1 MSAFFQQTT
10 LSAINLFS
18 EYTDPTAW
26 AVKGVSTV
34 VSLGVSR
41 VPKASWEPLALSVIS
56 GPDAKSKKSRKR
68 TEIQRELAR
77 RPGLIHS

>member
-10 LSAINLFS
+10 LSAINLFY

-34 VSLGVSR
+34 VCLGVSR
-41 VPKASWEPLALSVIS
+41 VPKASWKPLALSVIS
-56 GPDAKSKKSRKR
+56 GLDAKSKKSWKR

-77 RPGLIHS
+77 GPGLFHS

>member
-34 VSLGVSR
+34 VCLGVSR
-41 VPKASWEPLALSVIS
+41 VPKASWEPLALLVIS
-56 GPDAKSKKSRKR
+56 GLDAKSKRVEKEQKFK
-68 TEIQRELAR
+68 ENLLAGR
-77 RPGLIHS
+77 G

>member
-1 MSAFFQQTT
+1 MSAFFQQA
-10 LSAINLFS
+10 LPAINLFS

-34 VSLGVSR
+34 VCLGVSR
-41 VPKASWEPLALSVIS
+41 VPKASWEPLALLVIS
-56 GPDAKSKKSRKR
+56 GLDAKSKKSRKR